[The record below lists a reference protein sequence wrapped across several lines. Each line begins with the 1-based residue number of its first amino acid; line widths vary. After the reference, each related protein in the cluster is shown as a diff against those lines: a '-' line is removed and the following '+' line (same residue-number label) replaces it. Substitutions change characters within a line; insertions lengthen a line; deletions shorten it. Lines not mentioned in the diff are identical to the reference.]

1 MYWNAISHCAIKCSV
16 WGRLFWGL
24 WSLLETLDLLLDG
37 VQPSWEAKGLE
48 LPFMEIP
55 KLEHIFYTHYVTLGQ
70 NFSSGCSF
78 GFDWFGLAL
87 IRPNMSLKA
96 KIQQNPWFWLHFLF
110 WFGLVLDVF
119 KYLSQAVIKVQSRP
133 KMSKSQFLDYIW
145 FYFCF
150 WWG

>member
-1 MYWNAISHCAIKCSV
+1 MSHCAIKSSV
-16 WGRLFWGL
+16 WGRLFFGPL
-24 WSLLETLDLLLDG
+24 PLFETLGLFLEGL
-37 VQPSWEAKGLE
+37 QPSWEAKSPE
-48 LPFMEIP
+48 LPYMEIP

-96 KIQQNPWFWLHFLF
+96 KIQQNPSFGLHFWF

-145 FYFCF
+145 FCFGF